1 MEEVKKN
8 NMVMNTQISRGNY
21 WKEVKA
27 SDISAG
33 VAINSN
39 SSIDVEIEFG
49 KKHLWLSML
58 EARQGKQ
65 NVNTGEIKR
74 ESKGWDRKT
83 RTLTPQAQVVIGT
96 AVTAAT
102 VGVGSTIGAGVA
114 GGIGVGG
121 AVGTGVSSAIAA
133 GVSGFSSSVVI
144 GAANNGGEEK
154 QELIN
159 STKTLNKIG
168 RLK

>member
-49 KKHLWLSML
+49 KKPLWLSML
-58 EARQGKQ
+58 EARQGKH

-102 VGVGSTIGAGVA
+102 VGVGSTIGA